1 MEVEFYGIHATLLK
15 IRCYAGVAE
24 VLLRDASDIFEIV
37 FDEVFLRSAQIAK
50 FLAIELVDFLDS
62 LGVSTF
68 VVLLGVLLILW
79 VLDTAFL
86 GLVEE

>member
-15 IRCYAGVAE
+15 IRCHARVAE

-37 FDEVFLRSAQIAK
+37 FDEVFLCSAQIAK

-68 VVLLGVLLILW
+68 VVLLGVLLVLW

-86 GLVEE
+86 GLV